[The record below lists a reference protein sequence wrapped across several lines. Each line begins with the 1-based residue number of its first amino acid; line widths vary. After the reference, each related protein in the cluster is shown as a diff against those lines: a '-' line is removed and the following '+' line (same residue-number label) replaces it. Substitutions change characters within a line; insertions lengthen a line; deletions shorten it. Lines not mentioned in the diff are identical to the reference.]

1 MCSCFFRSRARGC
14 PGAHPTAA
22 MAPSPSTPAQRARG
36 CRQAGSHITPD
47 TPETKPLSGEKDSS
61 KKSKRTLSE
70 VGTSPAKKAKVEPQQ
85 IEPPAGAN
93 STEPPATEAKIE
105 IEPPAGANSTEP
117 PATEAKIENAEQ
129 PGDNM
134 HLQSVTPAGAN
145 LPTPPQLPQSPASDG
160 ARTVIDDLEDTQ
172 VSQDSQVSQ
181 CEATDKSD
189 SKVSQCEVADKL
201 DKRKKHTLMV
211 QTQNWLED
219 SSKGNGEQVGVG
231 IYSSQYLLDQ
241 VLDPVMIMKGVWK
254 ELIPR
259 INKLLQFNE
268 PLQFGSND
276 DGERAYCAAWNKDHA
291 KSAFRGPGFY
301 LSATCLHWFDLQ
313 EQPGEFASWR
323 NVMTCA
329 TTFFPSPIHI
339 PRT

>member
-1 MCSCFFRSRARGC
+1 
-14 PGAHPTAA
+14 

-47 TPETKPLSGEKDSS
+47 TPETKPLSGEKDNS

-85 IEPPAGAN
+85 IEPQAGAN

-134 HLQSVTPAGAN
+134 HLQSDTPAGAN
-145 LPTPPQLPQSPASDG
+145 SPTPPQLPQSPASDG

-172 VSQDSQVSQ
+172 VSQCEATDKPDSKVSQ
-181 CEATDKSD
+181 CEATDKPD

-201 DKRKKHTLMV
+201 DKRKKTLSWFRHKIGWKIHQKEMG
-211 QTQNWLED
+211 
-219 SSKGNGEQVGVG
+219 SKWELVFT
-231 IYSSQYLLDQ
+231 
-241 VLDPVMIMKGVWK
+241 VLSICWTKFW
-254 ELIPR
+254 I
-259 INKLLQFNE
+259 Q
-268 PLQFGSND
+268 
-276 DGERAYCAAWNKDHA
+276 
-291 KSAFRGPGFY
+291 
-301 LSATCLHWFDLQ
+301 
-313 EQPGEFASWR
+313 
-323 NVMTCA
+323 
-329 TTFFPSPIHI
+329 
-339 PRT
+339 

>member
-61 KKSKRTLSE
+61 KKSKRTQSD
-70 VGTSPAKKAKVEPQQ
+70 VGTSPAKKAKVEPPQ
-85 IEPPAGAN
+85 IEP
-93 STEPPATEAKIE
+93 S
-105 IEPPAGANSTEP
+105 AGANSTEP

-181 CEATDKSD
+181 CEATDKPD
-189 SKVSQCEVADKL
+189 SKVSQCEATDKPDSKASQCEVADKL
-201 DKRKKHTLMV
+201 DKRQKKHSHGSDT
-211 QTQNWLED
+211 
-219 SSKGNGEQVGVG
+219 
-231 IYSSQYLLDQ
+231 
-241 VLDPVMIMKGVWK
+241 
-254 ELIPR
+254 
-259 INKLLQFNE
+259 KLAGRFLKRKWGASGSWYLQFSVFAG
-268 PLQFGSND
+268 PSSGSSGD
-276 DGERAYCAAWNKDHA
+276 YERSLEGVNSKD
-291 KSAFRGPGFY
+291 
-301 LSATCLHWFDLQ
+301 Q
-313 EQPGEFASWR
+313 
-323 NVMTCA
+323 
-329 TTFFPSPIHI
+329 
-339 PRT
+339 

>member
-1 MCSCFFRSRARGC
+1 
-14 PGAHPTAA
+14 

-47 TPETKPLSGEKDSS
+47 TPETKPLSGEKDNS

-85 IEPPAGAN
+85 IEPQAGAN
-93 STEPPATEAKIE
+93 STEPPATEANIE

-189 SKVSQCEVADKL
+189 SKVSKCEVADKL
-201 DKRKKHTLMV
+201 DKRKKHSHGSDT
-211 QTQNWLED
+211 
-219 SSKGNGEQVGVG
+219 
-231 IYSSQYLLDQ
+231 
-241 VLDPVMIMKGVWK
+241 
-254 ELIPR
+254 
-259 INKLLQFNE
+259 KLAGRFIKRKWGASGSWYLQFSVFVG
-268 PLQFGSND
+268 PSSGSSD
-276 DGERAYCAAWNKDHA
+276 DYERSLEGVNPKD
-291 KSAFRGPGFY
+291 
-301 LSATCLHWFDLQ
+301 Q
-313 EQPGEFASWR
+313 QIAS
-323 NVMTCA
+323 VQ
-329 TTFFPSPIHI
+329 
-339 PRT
+339 